1 MWWYPEIIGLVDLEE
16 EMEDY
21 EKHEKTKKICNLL
34 NKKIYKDSENENI
47 EKKIYDLLNS
57 GKEISSYLDNNPSSK
72 FFREE
77 LVEISGEKLNKY
89 FSMLECLGFDIKKIK
104 ERFSCIKID
113 KRGHSP
119 DLEKYFGKNYLGN
132 NAVIVSSEQA
142 NCCYKASTVCPKF
155 VRDALEKIYN
165 SDFTYL
171 VNEGLIVITRFE
183 GSFKELCDLLNK
195 ESYKKTKWTEEIEK
209 KHHEYALNKL
219 EAHVIFE
226 TPDFKISRAE
236 KLISD
241 SFDLVYRHITKE
253 KLNALLEEVENI
265 NDGNFSLGEV
275 KRLEL
280 DKAST
285 KYEFAIDYDL
295 EMKIGN
301 REFYL
306 INSTQQEPPKIF
318 LIRYGN
324 KRLRITEFSEKNKE
338 ELSEEEFLNR
348 LFDSGKATISENKM
362 LSEIEKY
369 ENEIVEKY
377 SNSSGLSQIEKAR
390 ILRMHKDEIPDTI
403 KKLWN
408 VLHGREDFRE
418 LEWDIKLRF
427 LESDSYIIQK
437 IINVVKKNG
446 KR

>member
-1 MWWYPEIIGLVDLEE
+1 M
-16 EMEDY
+16 
-21 EKHEKTKKICNLL
+21 
-34 NKKIYKDSENENI
+34 
-47 EKKIYDLLNS
+47 
-57 GKEISSYLDNNPSSK
+57 
-72 FFREE
+72 
-77 LVEISGEKLNKY
+77 
-89 FSMLECLGFDIKKIK
+89 
-104 ERFSCIKID
+104 
-113 KRGHSP
+113 
-119 DLEKYFGKNYLGN
+119 
-132 NAVIVSSEQA
+132 
-142 NCCYKASTVCPKF
+142 
-155 VRDALEKIYN
+155 
-165 SDFTYL
+165 
-171 VNEGLIVITRFE
+171 
-183 GSFKELCDLLNK
+183 
-195 ESYKKTKWTEEIEK
+195 
-209 KHHEYALNKL
+209 
-219 EAHVIFE
+219 
-226 TPDFKISRAE
+226 
-236 KLISD
+236 
-241 SFDLVYRHITKE
+241 
-253 KLNALLEEVENI
+253 ENI